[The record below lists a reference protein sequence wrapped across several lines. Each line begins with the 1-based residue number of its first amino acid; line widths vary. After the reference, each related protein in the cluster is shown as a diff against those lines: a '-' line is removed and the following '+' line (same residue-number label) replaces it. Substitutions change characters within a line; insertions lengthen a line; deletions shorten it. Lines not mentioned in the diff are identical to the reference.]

1 MSDRR
6 LRGRGASFSA
16 TCGVVRY
23 HTDPSGTLTPYAAH
37 AIGNGHEGALAL
49 LEEKYSKSM
58 NLRDAELLVA
68 RVLRDT
74 MEEKVS
80 ATNIQIAAVSQ
91 HDNTGVMVLACTVV
105 DWGVSMFVLPAVV
118 RVHVVGWFS
127 LSFRSSFRIGV
138 VCCGRLQVTP
148 AGGYQLYSQ
157 EKLEELIA
165 ALAADPAHGA

>member
-91 HDNTGVMVLACTVV
+91 HEQHRRDGAGLH
-105 DWGVSMFVLPAVV
+105 S
-118 RVHVVGWFS
+118 
-127 LSFRSSFRIGV
+127 
-138 VCCGRLQVTP
+138 GRLGCFHARPTCRRQSTWLDGFPFLFFHLFGLVW
-148 AGGYQLYSQ
+148 YVVVVFR
-157 EKLEELIA
+157 
-165 ALAADPAHGA
+165 